1 MSSTSDRIHFTTSIT
16 TPPRSSRRAF
26 NLSSRG
32 FIISEIRST
41 ISAVFSLIHQKS
53 VARAIASA
61 VIHAITNP
69 KGEIIVETSHV
80 TVDIIHGNELI
91 TKTNHEN
98 AVATIKIFDASSGF
112 CSTQFAN
119 FSIIG

>member
-1 MSSTSDRIHFTTSIT
+1 MSSTSDRIHFTASIT

-61 VIHAITNP
+61 VIHALINQIGDIQNESHAVTL
-69 KGEIIVETSHV
+69 ETIQGSE
-80 TVDIIHGNELI
+80 DK
-91 TKTNHEN
+91 TKLNQET
-98 AVATIKIFDASSGF
+98 AVATSKIFDASSGF
-112 CSTQFAN
+112 ASIQLAIL
-119 FSIIG
+119 SIIG

>member
-1 MSSTSDRIHFTTSIT
+1 MSSTSDRIHFTASIT

-61 VIHAITNP
+61 VIHAIINQIGDIKNDNHDVTL
-69 KGEIIVETSHV
+69 ETIQGSE
-80 TVDIIHGNELI
+80 DK
-91 TKTNHEN
+91 TKINHET
-98 AVATIKIFDASSGF
+98 AVATNKIFDASSGF
-112 CSTQFAN
+112 CSIQFATL
-119 FSIIG
+119 SIIG

>member
-1 MSSTSDRIHFTTSIT
+1 MSSTSDRIHFTASIT

-61 VIHAITNP
+61 VIHAIINQIGDIKNESHAVTL
-69 KGEIIVETSHV
+69 ETIQGS
-80 TVDIIHGNELI
+80 DDK
-91 TKTNHEN
+91 TKINQET
-98 AVATIKIFDASSGF
+98 AVATSKIFDASSGF
-112 CSTQFAN
+112 ASIQLAIL
-119 FSIIG
+119 SIIG

>member
-1 MSSTSDRIHFTTSIT
+1 MSSTSDRIHFTASIT

-61 VIHAITNP
+61 VIHAIINQIGDIKNESHAVTL
-69 KGEIIVETSHV
+69 ETIQGS
-80 TVDIIHGNELI
+80 DDK
-91 TKTNHEN
+91 TKINHEI
-98 AVATIKIFDASSGF
+98 AVTAIKILDASSGF
-112 CSTQFAN
+112 AFIRSTIL
-119 FSIIG
+119 STIG